1 VTDAVTAL
9 NQRGGGK
16 KDAVLGGALSE
27 KIRVGGSASQDPMTG
42 EHVTVKGVEDPM
54 AEGHAAGAADVRGA
68 SATLRSTF
76 SLKKKPDAGAQKMA
90 AEAHQPQAAT
100 SPAKGLELAAP
111 RSARRTQSLGRE
123 WEKAQKRAGSM
134 EEPPEEK
141 SSVEIPT
148 PGHSD
153 AVGKLFKPASPKDPS
168 GRADSVG
175 TESVITKPRADQ
187 GIDSEGAVSDEPNQS
202 VTAAEPSSPRRK
214 QPSNG
219 KRNATAEAVPPGVK
233 EGLPTAVKPLP
244 NVIQHDNPAFSPTNS
259 PFATAGK
266 ASPFAVN
273 VNPEESQTPA
283 QNHSLAS
290 SSIPPSQG
298 PVLHAPILSPGTSVS
313 ALPGDRVPEQPKPT
327 SRHVSTEDLF
337 VTARDAVNAAER
349 KLKEEPVVSPGR
361 EARQAEEGPVGTES
375 TREKLSSVPSFKVQR
390 TNAGSKVLSSR
401 RETSTLEADENGVI
415 GKPGLARVDSRPATS
430 DRRKGGSAARS
441 AGADGTG
448 PSEKEQS
455 SFSKSMSRGLSV
467 KPALKRETTRSDSGE
482 ATKPSDASGASPE
495 PQSHSSEITKAEPVM
510 DKVGSGLKP
519 LRIPNSRKSVT
530 GTGSDPGTP
539 QSIPT
544 VPVTESA
551 GNMRITTAAATV
563 PVTDSPENMPITNAA
578 APVPT
583 VPVTASAGI
592 GRRKSGDGRSG
603 MVVERALVQERERKM
618 QEELDLI
625 VGGLAYLKTNQS
637 PAGIVQSNEG
647 SEHLNLPAMVAK
659 ARLGSLQRETC
670 LELKSCSAENWQRL
684 CAGQGTSDCRST
696 FSGHGPLKGR
706 TSLCNGPCGGI
717 FCVGRHP
724 SG

>member
-1 VTDAVTAL
+1 
-9 NQRGGGK
+9 
-16 KDAVLGGALSE
+16 
-27 KIRVGGSASQDPMTG
+27 MTG
-42 EHVTVKGVEDPM
+42 QHVAVVEAKGVGEPV
-54 AEGHAAGAADVRGA
+54 AGGHAAGAADIRGA

-100 SPAKGLELAAP
+100 SPAKGLDLAAS
-111 RSARRTQSLGRE
+111 RSAQRTQSLGPE

-141 SSVEIPT
+141 SSVEIPN

-175 TESVITKPRADQ
+175 TESVITKPQ
-187 GIDSEGAVSDEPNQS
+187 GIDSEGAVSEEPNQS
-202 VTAAEPSSPRRK
+202 ANAAEPSSPRRK

-219 KRNATAEAVPPGVK
+219 KRNGTAEAVPPGVK
-233 EGLPTAVKPLP
+233 KGLPTAVKPLP
-244 NVIQHDNPAFSPTNS
+244 NIIQHDNPAFSPANS

-266 ASPFAVN
+266 TSPFAVN

-361 EARQAEEGPVGTES
+361 EARQAEEGPVGTKS
-375 TREKLSSVPSFKVQR
+375 TREKFSSVPSFKVQR
-390 TNAGSKVLSSR
+390 TNAGSKVSSSR

-430 DRRKGGSAARS
+430 DRRTGGSAARS

-455 SFSKSMSRGLSV
+455 SFSKAMSGRGLSV
-467 KPALKRETTRSDSGE
+467 KPALKPETTRSDSGE
-482 ATKPSDASGASPE
+482 ATNPSDASGASPE

-530 GTGSDPGTP
+530 GTGSNPGTP

-551 GNMRITTAAATV
+551 GNMRITTAAAAV
-563 PVTDSPENMPITNAA
+563 PVTDSAGNMPITNAA

-637 PAGIVQSNEG
+637 PAGNVQSSEG
-647 SEHLNLPAMVAK
+647 SEHLNLPAMAAK
-659 ARLGSLQRETC
+659 ARLGSLQRDAC
-670 LELKSCSAENWQRL
+670 LELKSCSAEKWQRL
-684 CAGQGTSDCRST
+684 YAGQGTSDCRSI

-706 TSLCNGPCGGI
+706 TNLCNEPCGRVV
-717 FCVGRHP
+717 CVGRRP
-724 SG
+724 SGGEPLIRSRPCGLQR